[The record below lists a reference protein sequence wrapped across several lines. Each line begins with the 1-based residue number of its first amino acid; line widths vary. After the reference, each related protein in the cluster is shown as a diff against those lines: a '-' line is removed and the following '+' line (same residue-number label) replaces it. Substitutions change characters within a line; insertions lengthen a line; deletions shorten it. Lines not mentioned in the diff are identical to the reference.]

1 MELDRIKKQIIDEM
15 VKDINY
21 VDAALLAT
29 EIGID
34 VIADNLTEI

>member
-1 MELDRIKKQIIDEM
+1 M

-21 VDAALLAT
+21 VDGALLAT

-34 VIADNLTEI
+34 VIADNLNEIQN